1 MRTIFEASSGL
12 EAHMI
17 LNLLQQEGIEC
28 RVDGEYLQGGVGEL
42 QAMNIVRVLVEDS
55 NYEKARTV
63 IDEWDSTQIDN
74 TDAHTPVK
82 SGSNIGTGL
91 LFGLIIG
98 IVVTFWAFN
107 SPITSDGI
115 DYNNDGQLD
124 EIWIYKDNRLSR
136 VEVDRNRDGVTDV
149 VNSYNRKG
157 IIYKSET
164 DDDFDG
170 TYETTYKYHQ
180 GSLKSQESDTNQ
192 DGKIDLLAIFENDV
206 LAEVQLTGPDI
217 NSPKKKQKYKMNKLI
232 GADFDSNGDGI
243 YDIFYEY
250 DFYEEVKRISNKALN
265 LDTKQRAR
273 SAN

>member
-1 MRTIFEASSGL
+1 
-12 EAHMI
+12 MI
-17 LNLLQQEGIEC
+17 LNLLQQEGIKC
-28 RVDGEYLQGGVGEL
+28 RIDGEYLQGGVGEL
-42 QAMNIVRVLVEDS
+42 QAMSIVRVLVEDS
-55 NYEKARTV
+55 NYEKART
-63 IDEWDSTQIDN
+63 IINEWDATQIDK
-74 TDAHTPVK
+74 TDAYTLAK
-82 SGSNIGTGL
+82 NSSGIGTGL

-136 VEVDRNRDGVTDV
+136 VEVDRNRDGVTDLV
-149 VNSYNRKG
+149 SSYSRKG

>member
-1 MRTIFEASSGL
+1 
-12 EAHMI
+12 MI

-98 IVVTFWAFN
+98 IGLTFWAYN

-124 EIWIYKDNRLSR
+124 EKWIYKDNRLSR